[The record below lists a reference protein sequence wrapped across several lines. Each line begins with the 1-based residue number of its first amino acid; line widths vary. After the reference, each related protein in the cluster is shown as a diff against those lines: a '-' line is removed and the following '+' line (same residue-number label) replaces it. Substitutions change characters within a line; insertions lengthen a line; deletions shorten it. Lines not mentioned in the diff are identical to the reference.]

1 MTVWCLG
8 LHLQG
13 PIATPLHS
21 GTLFGHLCWAH
32 RLMEGEDSLIR
43 WLKALPESP
52 WLISDA
58 FPSGCLPR
66 PLLAPE
72 RLPRQAPKEN
82 KAAFTERLQKAK
94 KQKKQSWISVRDFL
108 ALREGLNGEALNRRL
123 ADADEQTAANGK
135 VVSYHQPHNTIHR
148 LTGTTPE
155 TGGLYFMEERWHGE
169 GAEELDVYL
178 QAPDASTE
186 QLRNLFA
193 TIGEQGFGR
202 DASLGR
208 GRFSVGE
215 IAAADP
221 TLFQYT
227 GNRLLSLS
235 HGSLTS
241 NMRAPRYKLHVHYGK
256 LGGLFA
262 GGVRS
267 PFKRPLL
274 LLKPG
279 ATFEPVGEEP
289 FGEWLGDVHPDHPEI
304 GHHAWHLC
312 LPYTE
317 TEVH

>member
-1 MTVWCLG
+1 MK
-8 LHLQG
+8 
-13 PIATPLHS
+13 
-21 GTLFGHLCWAH
+21 
-32 RLMEGEDSLIR
+32 GEDSLIR

-58 FPSGCLPR
+58 FPAGCLPR

-72 RLPRQAPKEN
+72 RLPRQAPEED
-82 KAAFTERLQKAK
+82 KATFTERLQKVK
-94 KQKKQSWISVRDFL
+94 KQKKQLWISVQDFL
-108 ALREGLNGEALNRRL
+108 ALRKGLSGEALNRRL
-123 ADADEQTAANGK
+123 VGEQGK
-135 VVSYHQPHNTIHR
+135 VVSYRQAHNTINR

-155 TGGLYFMEERWHGE
+155 IGGLYFMEERWHGK
-169 GAEELDVYL
+169 GAEKLDVYL

-186 QLRNLFA
+186 QLRHLF
-193 TIGEQGFGR
+193 TMIGEQGFGR

-208 GRFSVGE
+208 GRFSVEE

-221 TLFQYT
+221 ALFQYT

-235 HGSLTS
+235 HGSLTP

-279 ATFEPVGEEP
+279 ATFEPAREGP
-289 FGEWLGDVHPDHPEI
+289 FGEWLSDVHPDHPEI

-317 TEVH
+317 TEVHFH